1 MIIFILILLIVII
14 ITLLIIKYY
23 NYENFE
29 NIDKTKINPVV
40 QLAEETIK
48 LNAVKKENKEITDIT
63 QKLQLV
69 KIELEKKIQELNNVI
84 KEKNNE
90 KNKIETEI
98 IDINTQRSH
107 IYSVFAILKKKL
119 KDVIKKEM
127 DLQDKENELNIKKEE
142 IDNVFEI
149 KNKQDFDNIL
159 DKLNNISKQFT
170 DNFCTTTKEMPKPI
184 FKKYSEK
191 DNDIDLSY
199 KWCLCNDNNK
209 KSDNCDNY
217 IKCKNNYLNNYEKQ
231 LLNSEDLDIYFKCT
245 DLYSDFP
252 KYINKSL

>member
-107 IYSVFAILKKKL
+107 IYSVFAILKKK
-119 KDVIKKEM
+119 
-127 DLQDKENELNIKKEE
+127 
-142 IDNVFEI
+142 
-149 KNKQDFDNIL
+149 
-159 DKLNNISKQFT
+159 T
-170 DNFCTTTKEMPKPI
+170 
-184 FKKYSEK
+184 
-191 DNDIDLSY
+191 
-199 KWCLCNDNNK
+199 
-209 KSDNCDNY
+209 
-217 IKCKNNYLNNYEKQ
+217 
-231 LLNSEDLDIYFKCT
+231 
-245 DLYSDFP
+245 
-252 KYINKSL
+252 